1 MSSAVV
7 DLELENRNFCLAA
20 LTFAEIIV
28 VAVSSEFSVGSLD
41 RYMGY
46 LNTKARRVHF
56 CIKLI

>member
-28 VAVSSEFSVGSLD
+28 VAD
-41 RYMGY
+41 MYMGY
-46 LNTKARRVHF
+46 LNTKAHRVHF
-56 CIKLI
+56 CFKLI